1 MKTKQ
6 KFDFREWM
14 QSEVQMSQEAQAV
27 YDAALAIARY
37 YHNHEA
43 YVDGRNWNDSF
54 YDIKNAIMAKDAT
67 AYQQRNTN
75 KDRRVTK
82 VKTAQG
88 GDHGVG
94 SLRGK
99 ASKLE
104 RY

>member
-1 MKTKQ
+1 
-6 KFDFREWM
+6 M